1 MKVRGDLEQRPE
13 HKAAVF
19 HIVVRNGQALAVND
33 SIAKQH
39 DIEVQRAR
47 PPAFG
52 FAHSPLLQFDALS
65 MIEQRLGGQ
74 GGFQRN
80 GGVEIVRLILRAQ
93 RRRAVER
100 RDGDHAAVRNFAQGA
115 DSRLR
120 LLQWRSKVAAK
131 SDIDQSHALP
141 WRGARLRGRR

>member
-1 MKVRGDLEQRPE
+1 M
-13 HKAAVF
+13 
-19 HIVVRNGQALAVND
+19 RNGQARAIDDL
-33 SIAKQH
+33 IAKQH
-39 DIEVQRAR
+39 DVEVERAR
-47 PPAFG
+47 SPAFS
-52 FAHSPLLQFDALS
+52 FAHPTLLQLDALS
-65 MIEQRLGGQ
+65 VIEQRIGRQ
-74 GGFQRN
+74 GGFQRD

-115 DSRLR
+115 DSRLH